1 MANIIAVIWDF
12 DKTLLNGYMQ
22 DPIFAHYGVD
32 GAAFWKEVAA
42 LPEKYL
48 REQNVKVNPDTIY
61 LNHFIRCAKNG
72 TFPGLNNAMLREFGK
87 ELRFYPGIPEIFD
100 KTRDMIASD
109 PSFQEFDIRVE
120 HYIVSTGMT
129 AIIEGTEIRDHV
141 DGVWGCEFIE
151 EETGSGRV
159 ISEVG
164 YTIDNTGAVRLPV
177 LGLVQV
183 GGMTCDQAAKA
194 IEQTITQKN
203 IIKNP
208 DVTVR
213 LLNARVAVLGAVK
226 SPHVVSL
233 TSERNTILDV
243 LSQCGDLSDQGLR
256 EKVSLYREDNGIRQK
271 YDLDL
276 TQANIFESPAFYVQ
290 QNDLIYVQPNKSQNV
305 RSSAFST
312 FLGVGGSVISALASV
327 TALVISIVN
336 LTK

>member
-1 MANIIAVIWDF
+1 MKKQLVFGFIA
-12 DKTLLNGYMQ
+12 L
-22 DPIFAHYGVD
+22 
-32 GAAFWKEVAA
+32 AA
-42 LPEKYL
+42 LCL
-48 REQNVKVNPDTIY
+48 SS
-61 LNHFIRCAKNG
+61 C
-72 TFPGLNNAMLREFGK
+72 
-87 ELRFYPGIPEIFD
+87 
-100 KTRDMIASD
+100 
-109 PSFQEFDIRVE
+109 
-120 HYIVSTGMT
+120 VSTKKIQYFQGSDQMFEQAQ
-129 AIIEGTEIRDHV
+129 AILQKYEMHLKPADQILIKVTCDNPELLEVFNLDVTLGAGSRN
-141 DGVWGCEFIE
+141 GGNLSYGS
-151 EETGSGRV
+151 TGSMGSV
-159 ISEVG
+159 HG